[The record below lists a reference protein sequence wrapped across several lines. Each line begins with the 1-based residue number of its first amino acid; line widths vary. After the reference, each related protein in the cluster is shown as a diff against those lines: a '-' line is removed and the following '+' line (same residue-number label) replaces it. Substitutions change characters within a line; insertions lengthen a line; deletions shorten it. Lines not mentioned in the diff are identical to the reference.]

1 MLHESGSGLRSSM
14 RHVYTPIKHNCHH
27 YHYLQYRARFFQ
39 IESTHVG
46 AITTVRFNLVD
57 QYAYSGDWA
66 WILGGVDPTFTV
78 DDAND
83 LSSVEVSEQF
93 DER

>member
-1 MLHESGSGLRSSM
+1 M
-14 RHVYTPIKHNCHH
+14 RHFYRSIKHHYHH
-27 YHYLQYRARFFQ
+27 YHYLQYRARLFFQ

-57 QYAYSGDWA
+57 HNAYSGDWA

-83 LSSVEVSEQF
+83 LSSVEVSAQF